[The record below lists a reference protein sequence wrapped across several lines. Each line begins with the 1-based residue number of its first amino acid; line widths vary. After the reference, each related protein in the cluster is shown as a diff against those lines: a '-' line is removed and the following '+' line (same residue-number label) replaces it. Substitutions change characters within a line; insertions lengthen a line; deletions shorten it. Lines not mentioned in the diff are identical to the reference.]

1 MSIGLFF
8 PRNVLSRNKVELHT
22 SHHQLMDKLHEGWM
36 IRGMFVDDFHHRCSI
51 CEEQDAPVTQL
62 MTPHATARTIGRSSF
77 TEMCVSCQVVG
88 KCSWIHASLKSV
100 PNTKPL
106 ARWRTSD
113 DDQFTGMN
121 DIVPMKT
128 ESNSSQ
134 AAKSLRASHVWRTLR
149 CGADMP
155 SETVQAPQE
164 SPSGR
169 YDSTSEIKVAG
180 DRLKGPED
188 KFSSS
193 ETLPG
198 GAKPEA
204 AICHGATSKSGY
216 RCPLKCHEALPRSRP
231 C

>member
-128 ESNSSQ
+128 ESNSNPYALHTSGEP
-134 AAKSLRASHVWRTLR
+134 
-149 CGADMP
+149 CGVERICRVRRFKRRKKA
-155 SETVQAPQE
+155 
-164 SPSGR
+164 
-169 YDSTSEIKVAG
+169 
-180 DRLKGPED
+180 
-188 KFSSS
+188 
-193 ETLPG
+193 LPG
-198 GAKPEA
+198 VMTRQAKL
-204 AICHGATSKSGY
+204 
-216 RCPLKCHEALPRSRP
+216 RLPVTD
-231 C
+231 